1 MKITVLA
8 SAIALLSMGPA
19 MACTTIL
26 VGDKASD
33 DGSFIVARNEDYS
46 ATNAKHMVIHPAVD
60 NQQGE
65 FKSHSNDFTWPLPK
79 SAMRYTAIHDFDTQD
94 KSMGEEG
101 FNSAGVGISATETIY
116 NSKTALTADPY
127 VEKTGIT
134 EDSIQTVILPVVKT
148 AREGAEMLGK
158 IIEQKG
164 AGEGFG

>member
-33 DGSFIVARNEDYS
+33 DGSFIIARNEDYS

-94 KSMGEEG
+94 KSMGEVG
-101 FNSAGVGISATETIY
+101 FNSAGVGIS
-116 NSKTALTADPY
+116 
-127 VEKTGIT
+127 
-134 EDSIQTVILPVVKT
+134 
-148 AREGAEMLGK
+148 
-158 IIEQKG
+158 
-164 AGEGFG
+164 